1 MLFSYKF
8 IYASMQIYIY
18 IYIYII
24 KYIIYMYIYA
34 YTHIIHIYYRRQRVK
49 ILCLKYQK
57 IQSLQF
63 QYLASHNVFTIKEI
77 KFIRII
83 FKSGYDRLLHSL
95 NVTIQFLNKH
105 KCIQLTISISTIFF
119 KLLYLESAFYRTVA
133 NLVRFLGI
141 IVLSIKRL
149 DN

>member
-1 MLFSYKF
+1 MLFSYTF
-8 IYASMQIYIY
+8 IYTCKHANIYIYIY

-83 FKSGYDRLLHSL
+83 FKSDYDQLLHSL
-95 NVTIQFLNKH
+95 NVTIQLLNKH
-105 KCIQLTISISTIFF
+105 RWIQLTISISTPFF
-119 KLLYLESAFYRTVA
+119 SYFIQSWVFTVRQ
-133 NLVRFLGI
+133 LIQSDFWV
-141 IVLSIKRL
+141 
-149 DN
+149 

>member
-1 MLFSYKF
+1 MLFSYTF
-8 IYASMQIYIY
+8 IYASMLIYIYIY

-24 KYIIYMYIYA
+24 KYIIHMYIYA

-57 IQSLQF
+57 IQRLQF

-83 FKSGYDRLLHSL
+83 FKSDYDRLLHSL
-95 NVTIQFLNKH
+95 NVTIQLLNKH
-105 KCIQLTISISTIFF
+105 RWIQLTISISTTFF
-119 KLLYLESAFYRTVA
+119 SYFIQSWVFTVRQ
-133 NLVRFLGI
+133 LIQSDFWV
-141 IVLSIKRL
+141 
-149 DN
+149 